1 MRRILVSKRP
11 NSRRRV
17 SEIWSRQVQR
27 FYERKKKE
35 TPVICVQLFFTT
47 SPYCIVPSFALPWK
61 MHYGESRLT
70 CTHNIISIQKIYRS
84 VKEIQLYSG
93 IVHVRLGVPYRLVG
107 LVQKI
112 PTDLWSLV
120 NRSIYVFR
128 IKRGRKQGVLVQ
140 IESLLVINMK
150 SRIGRSKT
158 SYFFY

>member
-1 MRRILVSKRP
+1 LCD
-11 NSRRRV
+11 
-17 SEIWSRQVQR
+17 E
-27 FYERKKKE
+27 
-35 TPVICVQLFFTT
+35 
-47 SPYCIVPSFALPWK
+47 
-61 MHYGESRLT
+61 
-70 CTHNIISIQKIYRS
+70 
-84 VKEIQLYSG
+84 
-93 IVHVRLGVPYRLVG
+93 LVG

-150 SRIGRSKT
+150 SRIGRSKI